1 MAFTV
6 NDLHDLVEILYAE
19 PVWRAEIRKL
29 VLTDEILNLPQE
41 IRELAALVRELTEAQ
56 LRNEARFTRIESDI
70 VEIKTDVAVLKT
82 DVAVLKTD
90 VAVLK
95 TDVAV
100 LKTDVAVLKTDV
112 RNLKID
118 VADLKGSD
126 LERMV
131 RERPFVYLSR
141 FARRLRQVS
150 DAELGEI
157 VENAIDREDI
167 SEAEGEEIKR
177 VDSVAYGRRKRDG
190 VNAYLAV
197 EVSSVI
203 DQHDVSRA
211 VQRSVLLSRAAG
223 QAAMPIVAGKMI
235 PQPIRVAI
243 EQENGGW
250 VVLPSENGESEQ

>member
-95 TDVAV
+95 TDVRQ
-100 LKTDVAVLKTDV
+100 LKTDVAE
-112 RNLKID
+112 
-118 VADLKGSD
+118 LKGSN

-141 FARRLRQVS
+141 FARRLRPVS

-197 EVSSVI
+197 EVSSVV
-203 DQHDVSRA
+203 DDHDVSRA
-211 VQRSVLLSRAAG
+211 VRRSVVLSKASG
-223 QAAMPIVAGKMI
+223 QPVMPIVVGKAI
-235 PQPIRVAI
+235 LPNARTAI
-243 EQENGGW
+243 EQVDGGW
-250 VVLPSENGESEQ
+250 VVFPSENGE